1 MAKSVLYVKLAIN
14 QMIIQKNVP
23 AKSIIVY
30 NVKLMMG
37 INVVLVKLITFFI
50 IIYANVRQKIV
61 YNVNKITEFN
71 AKYAKRTI
79 HQTLQQKNAY
89 AT

>member
-1 MAKSVLYVKLAIN
+1 
-14 QMIIQKNVP
+14 MIIQKNVP

-50 IIYANVRQKIV
+50 IIYANVR
-61 YNVNKITEFN
+61 
-71 AKYAKRTI
+71 
-79 HQTLQQKNAY
+79 
-89 AT
+89 

>member
-1 MAKSVLYVKLAIN
+1 MLPN
-14 QMIIQKNVP
+14 NNVP
-23 AKSIIVY
+23 VKSIIVY
-30 NVKLMMG
+30 NVKLTMG
-37 INVVLVKLITFFI
+37 INVVLVKLIIFFI

-79 HQTLQQKNAY
+79 YQTLQQKNAY